1 MNFKRLLLAGATVTA
16 LGSATLITPARA
28 VEAPATGS
36 LPTEGKAA
44 DLTLAGGEP
53 LVAPTAPQTPVA
65 QAQAI
70 EVNASGEFEQAP
82 GWYLTVGAGAAWP
95 SDVGFRTRNFDD
107 NLNGDLQF
115 GGGFSV
121 DGGLGY
127 DFGAIRAELTYGYTA
142 ASLNEISVSD
152 FNPGASGI
160 INKNDIFASAYWD
173 IIPTGRWTPYIGGGL
188 GYTNLSTP
196 SFSVGGFRTG
206 SSNRGLFGWQAKVGV
221 SYAASYNFD
230 VYAEGTYSGTEGF
243 STSNVRYDSYNDFG
257 AKLGLRYRFGS
268 RRVVV
273 VEQPVPAPAPRPA
286 PEVFTPQPAPQ
297 PVEPIRGLW

>member
-1 MNFKRLLLAGATVTA
+1 MNFKSILLAGATASA
-16 LGSATLITPARA
+16 LGVAALGAPARA
-28 VEAPATGS
+28 VEPAAS
-36 LPTEGKAA
+36 PSEGKAA
-44 DLTLAGGEP
+44 DLTLASGEP
-53 LVAPTAPQTPVA
+53 LVAPAALETPIA
-65 QAQAI
+65 QAQTV
-70 EVNASGEFEQAP
+70 EVNSSGVFEQAP

-95 SDVGFRTRNFDD
+95 SELGFRTRSLDD

-115 GGGFSV
+115 GGGFSI

-127 DFGAIRAELTYGYTA
+127 DFGAIRTELTYGYTR
-142 ASLNEISVSD
+142 ASLNEVSVSG

-196 SFSVGGFRTG
+196 RFSAGDFRTG
-206 SSNRGLFGWQAKVGV
+206 SNNRGLFGWQAKVGV
-221 SYAASYNFD
+221 SYAASYNVD
-230 VYAEGTYSGTEGF
+230 VYAEGTYSGAEGF
-243 STSNVRYDSYNDFG
+243 STGNVRYDSYNDFG

-268 RRVVV
+268 RPVVV
-273 VEQPVPAPAPRPA
+273 VEQPAPEPAPAPA

-297 PVEPIRGLW
+297 PMEPIRGLW